1 MRFRRYNGNVMT
13 ESETPSQS
21 ARQTS
26 RGRPRQTAAARA
38 LAAAAP
44 SAPPPPASLWEDTP
58 AGEPLLPD
66 SAPQSAI
73 RDSLYELI
81 PLGDLELDLIATPE
95 FGRLQGV
102 KQLGFVYRVWPG
114 ATHTR

>member
-1 MRFRRYNGNVMT
+1 MRVRRYNGNVMT
-13 ESETPSQS
+13 ASETPGQS
-21 ARQTS
+21 ARQTSRETS
-26 RGRPRQTAAARA
+26 RGRPRQTAGARA
-38 LAAAAP
+38 LAAASL
-44 SAPPPPASLWEDTP
+44 SAPQPPASLWEDTP

-95 FGRLQGV
+95 FRRLPGV
-102 KQLGFVYRVWPG
+102 QQPGLVYPPR
-114 ATHTR
+114 

>member
-1 MRFRRYNGNVMT
+1 MRVRRYNCKAMT
-13 ESETPSQS
+13 ASETPGQS

-26 RGRPRQTAAARA
+26 RGRPRQAAGARA
-38 LAAAAP
+38 LAAAS
-44 SAPPPPASLWEDTP
+44 SAPQPPASLWEDTP
-58 AGEPLLPD
+58 ASEPLLPD
-66 SAPQSAI
+66 NAPQSAI

-102 KQLGFVYRVWPG
+102 KQLGFV
-114 ATHTR
+114 